1 MRFKMRYNELK
12 ITILGIFKKNRG
24 MNSQKLLDHLNKDLT
39 MDPKALQMALLRYYR
54 QGLLNRKK
62 EGKLYYYKISERGKK
77 RLNWLRINSK
87 N

>member
-1 MRFKMRYNELK
+1 MRYNELK
-12 ITILGIFKKNRG
+12 ITVLEIFNENRG
-24 MNSQKLLDHLNKDLT
+24 MNFQKLLGQLNKDLAI
-39 MDPKALQMALLRYYR
+39 DPKALQMALLRYYR

-62 EGKLYYYKISERGKK
+62 EGRFFFYKISERGKK

>member
-12 ITILGIFKKNRG
+12 ITVLEIFNENRG
-24 MNSQKLLDHLNKDLT
+24 MNFQKLLGQLNKDLAI
-39 MDPKALQMALLRYYR
+39 DPKALQMALLRYYR

-62 EGKLYYYKISERGKK
+62 EGRFFFYKISERGKK